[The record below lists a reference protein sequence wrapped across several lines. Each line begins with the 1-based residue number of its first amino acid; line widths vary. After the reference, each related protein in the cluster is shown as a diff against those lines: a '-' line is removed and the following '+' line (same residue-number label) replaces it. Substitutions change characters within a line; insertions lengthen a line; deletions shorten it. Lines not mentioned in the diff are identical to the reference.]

1 MNHFHQLDPLT
12 DARWPSFVLA
22 HDRSSVFHSVP
33 WLKALHLT
41 YGFIPELYTTSSPGH
56 ELQDGVVFCRLN
68 SRITGRRLVSLPY
81 SDHCEP
87 LTGAPEQ
94 LSLLLDDLSA
104 RISREDLRYVELRP
118 LNAVERSASRL
129 QLTESH
135 VLHSLDLT
143 TGLSAL
149 FRGFHKSSTQRKIR
163 RAERCGLKYS
173 AGQSELL
180 LSQFYRLLLLTRRR
194 HGLPPQPRLWFQNLI
209 ACFGD
214 ALTIRVASFECR
226 PVASIL
232 TIRHK
237 DTLVYKYGCADH
249 RYFPFGSMHYLLW
262 TAIQEAVGEGVRAM
276 DLGRSE
282 AGHQGLITFKDRWG
296 AARQPLRYYRLPNPG
311 RPARE
316 YNRGSLK
323 RGQYWAGKA
332 ISHLPGWIL
341 DPLGRLLYRHMA

>member
-1 MNHFHQLDPLT
+1 MPIYEINPLT
-12 DARWPSFVLA
+12 DVRWGELVERHPAGAL
-22 HDRSSVFHSVP
+22 FHTSG
-33 WLKALHLT
+33 WLEALWRT
-41 YGFIPELYTTSSPGH
+41 YGFESSALTTSAPSEVLENG
-56 ELQDGVVFCRLN
+56 LVFCRVN

-214 ALTIRVASFECR
+214 ALTIRVASFEGR

-249 RYFPFGSMHYLLW
+249 RYFPFGGMHYLLW
-262 TAIQEAVGEGVRAM
+262 TAIQEAVGEGVRGM

-296 AARQPLRYYRLPNPG
+296 AARQPLRYYRLPYPG
-311 RPARE
+311 RPTRE